1 MCSILKRKNK
11 IKDGVYSVDRT
22 EENNVVLQN
31 IETGD
36 ILNTQL
42 NFDVSDGDVLIFK
55 DKQFVKDN
63 HTQEARE
70 KLILEKFNK
79 VKRREE

>member
-11 IKDGVYSVDRT
+11 IKDGVYSVDRI
-22 EENNVVLQN
+22 EENIVVLQN

-42 NFDVSDGDVLIFK
+42 NFNVSDGDILTFK
-55 DKQFVKDN
+55 DKQFVKDD
-63 HTQEARE
+63 HAQEARE

-79 VKRREE
+79 VKRRDE